1 MIFRVVQEALTN
13 VREHSGAAHVAIE
26 VQAANTHT
34 EVRIADDGR
43 GFEVEATLTRASRE
57 GRLGLVGIVERIRLL
72 GGSISIASRPSGT
85 EGAFTLPRWI
95 PLLAE
100 VPAARDAILH

>member
-13 VREHSGAAHVAIE
+13 VREHSGAAHVAID

-57 GRLGLVGIVERIRLL
+57 GRLGLFGMIERAHLVGGEVTIGPREEGGTSVRL
-72 GGSISIASRPSGT
+72 RV
-85 EGAFTLPRWI
+85 
-95 PLLAE
+95 PLRAPAPDP
-100 VPAARDAILH
+100 VPAAP